1 MPERNEYFTS
11 AFRAALLFIENTDSL
26 VLHEQSGFAITRTAS
41 QPSHYGTSF
50 VVIKT
55 YSVPQ
60 ILHRINRPFCRQ

>member
-11 AFRAALLFIENTDSL
+11 AFRAALLFTENTES
-26 VLHEQSGFAITRTAS
+26 EESGFAITRTAS